1 MTSIHQIMANRANAL
16 KSTGPKTSA
25 GKARASQNALRHGC
39 ESLALWAGGYA
50 EEIEVLARTMAGND
64 VSGGRFAQA
73 RRIAAAQ
80 LDLARVRQMKLDLQ
94 TAANFGSVA
103 DGLDRTVRVS
113 PDWNLL
119 VPISKLERYE
129 QRARARRRRAIREF
143 DTMLPDATDAKK
155 LRNEANE

>member
-1 MTSIHQIMANRANAL
+1 VFGRLGFRGVAFFEVRSDFRFGEMLYAVAVIVIGRLLLSLTA
-16 KSTGPKTSA
+16 A

-94 TAANFGSVA
+94 TAANFGS
-103 DGLDRTVRVS
+103 DGLDRTVCAS

-129 QRARARRRRAIREF
+129 QRARAPA
-143 DTMLPDATDAKK
+143 AAGYS
-155 LRNEANE
+155 

>member
-94 TAANFGSVA
+94 TAANFGS
-103 DGLDRTVRVS
+103 DGLDRTVCAS

>member
-1 MTSIHQIMANRANAL
+1 MTSIRQIMANRANAL
-16 KSTGPKTSA
+16 KSTGPKTLA

-50 EEIEVLARTMAGND
+50 EEIEVLARTMAGDD
-64 VSGGRFAQA
+64 VRGGRFAQA

-94 TAANFGSVA
+94 TAANFGSVS
-103 DGLDRTVRVS
+103 DGLDRTDRAS

-119 VPISKLERYE
+119 VPILKLERYE

-143 DTMLPDATDAKK
+143 DTMVPDAIGVRK
-155 LRNEANE
+155 LRNKANG